1 MSVGLMVGYN
11 WWTIGEESLFN
22 SFFSTIYVRLENN
35 QWGSRYPVI
44 MNKLYWGDVPF
55 ESVESGIAELVS
67 IQEELKKFL
76 PQDVIW
82 DFEDLSLTPPWGNNI
97 AEHITNLSHYFITS
111 SGKDLFEVLLTS
123 FRFALEHGQNV
134 SVKSI

>member
-11 WWTIGEESLFN
+11 WWTIGEVSLFN

-35 QWGSRYPVI
+35 EWGSRYPVI

-55 ESVESGIAELVS
+55 ESVERGIAELVS

>member
-11 WWTIGEESLFN
+11 WWTIGEGSLFN

-82 DFEDLSLTPPWGNNI
+82 DFEDLSLT
-97 AEHITNLSHYFITS
+97 HS
-111 SGKDLFEVLLTS
+111 SLGK
-123 FRFALEHGQNV
+123 
-134 SVKSI
+134 

>member
-11 WWTIGEESLFN
+11 WWTIGEGSLFN
-22 SFFSTIYVRLENN
+22 SLFSTIFIRLENN
-35 QWGSRYPVI
+35 EWGSRYPVI

-55 ESVESGIAELVS
+55 ESVEKGIEELLS

-82 DFEDLSLTPPWGNNI
+82 DFEDLSLIPPWGNNI

-111 SGKDLFEVLLTS
+111 SGKDLIEVLLTS

>member
-11 WWTIGEESLFN
+11 WWTIGEGSFFN

-35 QWGSRYPVI
+35 EWGSRYPVI

-55 ESVESGIAELVS
+55 ESVERGIAELVS

-97 AEHITNLSHYFITS
+97 AENITNLSHYFITS

>member
-11 WWTIGEESLFN
+11 WWTIGEGSLFN
-22 SFFSTIYVRLENN
+22 SFFLTIYVRLENN
-35 QWGSRYPVI
+35 EWGSRYPVI
-44 MNKLYWGDVPF
+44 MNELYWGDVPF
-55 ESVESGIAELVS
+55 ESVERGIEELLS
-67 IQEELKKFL
+67 IQDELKKFL
-76 PQDVIW
+76 TKDVIW

-111 SGKDLFEVLLTS
+111 SGKDLIEVLLTS

>member
-35 QWGSRYPVI
+35 EWGSRYPVI

>member
-11 WWTIGEESLFN
+11 WWTIGEGSLFN
-22 SFFSTIYVRLENN
+22 SLFSTIYVRLENN

-111 SGKDLFEVLLTS
+111 SGKDSFEVLLTS

>member
-11 WWTIGEESLFN
+11 WWIIGEGSLFN

-111 SGKDLFEVLLTS
+111 SGKDSFEVLLTS

>member
-11 WWTIGEESLFN
+11 WWTIGEGSLFN

-97 AEHITNLSHYFITS
+97 TEHITNLSHYFITS
-111 SGKDLFEVLLTS
+111 SGKDSFEVLLTS

>member
-1 MSVGLMVGYN
+1 MSVGLMVGYK
-11 WWTIGEESLFN
+11 WWTIGEGSLFN
-22 SFFSTIYVRLENN
+22 SFFSTIYVRLEHN

-111 SGKDLFEVLLTS
+111 SGKDSFEVLLTS